1 MVEDSDEVEVED
13 EDDDDDVEVEV
24 EAVEDGEEEGEE
36 EEEVEVV
43 SLHLSSRNCTG
54 YTGVHRHD
62 ERYEARRKELT
73 IGHYDTAVEAAL
85 AYANSSP

>member
-13 EDDDDDVEVEV
+13 EEDDDDVEVEV

-73 IGHYDTAVEAAL
+73 IGHFDTAAEAAL

>member
-1 MVEDSDEVEVED
+1 MEVED
-13 EDDDDDVEVEV
+13 EEDDDDVEVEV

-73 IGHYDTAVEAAL
+73 IGHFDTAVEAAL